1 MRHSGIFKDVDN
13 SIREK
18 RFILQGGRLK
28 AATVN
33 LNIVLIQF
41 TPSQSLLDFK
51 YYRATRLLSLSV
63 YHNCINPGNVE
74 SGQTMNCDKHR
85 RQLST
90 CS

>member
-1 MRHSGIFKDVDN
+1 LRHSGIFEDVDN

-18 RFILQGGRLK
+18 RFILQGGRLE

-33 LNIVLIQF
+33 IILIQF

-63 YHNCINPGNVE
+63 YHNCINPGNV
-74 SGQTMNCDKHR
+74 DK
-85 RQLST
+85 L
-90 CS
+90 